1 MADLGPNDDDGGGLL
16 SWAAAVKAEERDNLF
31 PRQDEVGEHM
41 VAHTGEDGEHI
52 EAHADKVGEHVVAH
66 ASEVGGH
73 TVAHAEREES
83 ESSQVLGSSEERED
97 VMDTTSARG
106 SPQLLVLELAAKLAE
121 IAAPEEELVDN
132 RGHDA
137 LASSEERSATAT
149 SFL

>member
-1 MADLGPNDDDGGGLL
+1 M
-16 SWAAAVKAEERDNLF
+16 
-31 PRQDEVGEHM
+31 
-41 VAHTGEDGEHI
+41 
-52 EAHADKVGEHVVAH
+52 AH

-73 TVAHAEREES
+73 TVAHAERQES

-137 LASSEERSATAT
+137 LASSEETASVSGASRRLSESEVRLPLRSCEKGSRPKRMPSPWKKPTEHEHRNFYVDPYTQDVLYSWRFIHGQPA
-149 SFL
+149 